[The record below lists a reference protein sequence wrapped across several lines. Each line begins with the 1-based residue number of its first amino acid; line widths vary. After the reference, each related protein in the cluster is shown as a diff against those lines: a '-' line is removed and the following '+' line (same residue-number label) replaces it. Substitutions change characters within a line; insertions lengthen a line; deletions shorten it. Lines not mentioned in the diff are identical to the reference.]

1 MDYFME
7 NTKLTT
13 IKQDGVTYW
22 RVADMSKLA
31 CKNLDNAI
39 KQTQA
44 EVVYLGDEFGN
55 RPMRCM
61 DEQNFMMVAR
71 YLKRRNADESHAK
84 RIEIEI
90 ARSKQQDAVPVVQ
103 PIVDPVVD
111 TMGED
116 CEPDTVYS
124 EIKLRKFGT
133 IKTMTEFGHTWYCG
147 IDVAKAL
154 GYENPRGA
162 VNAYGNVRDDNCL
175 RHVPGK
181 NGRMQMVEYIDEDGV
196 YCLIH
201 HSKRPDAKE
210 FQDWIFSFKKS
221 ESECESFNDGVVEE
235 SDSVDASGKSDVSEI
250 VSQTFGKVRMV
261 FNGEDVLF
269 CGSDVAKAL
278 GYTRPND
285 AIHDH
290 CRADGTSKRR
300 IMDRMGRPQDAVFI
314 TEGNVYRLVAHSK
327 LPSADEFER
336 WVFSFGKDGSQT
348 CSDSNEG
355 AKNDAMCVFSNDQFG
370 DVRTMRINGEPWFAA
385 IDVCKALEIGN
396 PSQALTR
403 LDGDERITTLISNE
417 GAVTGKS
424 GMAFVNEFGLYTL
437 ILGSRK
443 PEAKAFKRWITHEV
457 IPTIRKTGGYIL
469 NADKMADTYLDGYD
483 DETKA
488 ALSVL
493 LRSLKRS
500 QDVNIKLQ
508 REVDVLTKQTRT
520 YEPRAV
526 VNALV
531 RSFAFYCL
539 DSDFKKAF
547 HLFYKELYY
556 KKRIALNMRLGT
568 GSLINRVRDDEWN
581 DVVEVAVAMCKDHGI
596 DIERAINPVNA
607 GLVAAV

>member
-1 MDYFME
+1 ME

-61 DEQNFMMVAR
+61 DEKNFMMVAR

-162 VNAYGNVRDDNCL
+162 VNAYGNIRDNNCI

-196 YCLIH
+196 YCLIY

-210 FQDWIFSFKKS
+210 FQDWIFSFKES

-314 TEGNVYRLVAHSK
+314 TEGNVYRLIAHSK

-336 WVFSFGKDGSQT
+336 WVFDK
-348 CSDSNEG
+348 
-355 AKNDAMCVFSNDQFG
+355 VL
-370 DVRTMRINGEPWFAA
+370 P
-385 IDVCKALEIGN
+385 
-396 PSQALTR
+396 
-403 LDGDERITTLISNE
+403 TL
-417 GAVTGKS
+417 
-424 GMAFVNEFGLYTL
+424 
-437 ILGSRK
+437 
-443 PEAKAFKRWITHEV
+443 
-457 IPTIRKTGGYIL
+457 RKTGGYIS
-469 NADKMADTYLDGYD
+469 NADKIADTYLNGYD

-493 LRSLKRS
+493 LRSLKQS
-500 QDVNIKLQ
+500 QDANIKLQ

-568 GSLINRVRDDEWN
+568 GSLLNRVRDDEWN
-581 DVVEVAVAMCKDHGI
+581 DVIEVAVAMCKDHGI
-596 DIERAINPVNA
+596 DIDRAINSVNSE
-607 GLVAAV
+607 LVSA

>member
-103 PIVDPVVD
+103 PIVEPVVD

-314 TEGNVYRLVAHSK
+314 TEGNVYRLIAHSK

-336 WVFSFGKDGSQT
+336 WVF
-348 CSDSNEG
+348 
-355 AKNDAMCVFSNDQFG
+355 
-370 DVRTMRINGEPWFAA
+370 
-385 IDVCKALEIGN
+385 
-396 PSQALTR
+396 
-403 LDGDERITTLISNE
+403 DEVLPTL
-417 GAVTGKS
+417 
-424 GMAFVNEFGLYTL
+424 
-437 ILGSRK
+437 
-443 PEAKAFKRWITHEV
+443 
-457 IPTIRKTGGYIL
+457 RKTGGYIS
-469 NADKMADTYLDGYD
+469 NADKMADTYLNGYD

>member
-1 MDYFME
+1 ME

-61 DEQNFMMVAR
+61 DEKNFMMVAR

-103 PIVDPVVD
+103 PIVEPVVD

-162 VNAYGNVRDDNCL
+162 VNAYGNIRDNNCI

-196 YCLIH
+196 YCLIY

-210 FQDWIFSFKKS
+210 FQDWIFSFKES

-261 FNGEDVLF
+261 FNGGDVLF

-314 TEGNVYRLVAHSK
+314 TEGNVYRLIAHSK

-336 WVFSFGKDGSQT
+336 WVF
-348 CSDSNEG
+348 
-355 AKNDAMCVFSNDQFG
+355 
-370 DVRTMRINGEPWFAA
+370 
-385 IDVCKALEIGN
+385 
-396 PSQALTR
+396 
-403 LDGDERITTLISNE
+403 DEVLPTL
-417 GAVTGKS
+417 
-424 GMAFVNEFGLYTL
+424 
-437 ILGSRK
+437 
-443 PEAKAFKRWITHEV
+443 
-457 IPTIRKTGGYIL
+457 RKTGGYIS
-469 NADKMADTYLDGYD
+469 NADKMADTYLNGYD

-500 QDVNIKLQ
+500 QDANIKLQ

>member
-1 MDYFME
+1 MDYFIE

-61 DEQNFMMVAR
+61 DEKNFMMVAR

-103 PIVDPVVD
+103 PIVEPVVD

-162 VNAYGNVRDDNCL
+162 VNAYGNIRDNNCI

-196 YCLIH
+196 YCLIY

-210 FQDWIFSFKKS
+210 FQDWIFSFKES

-261 FNGEDVLF
+261 FNGGDVLF

-314 TEGNVYRLVAHSK
+314 TEGNVYRLIAHSK

-336 WVFSFGKDGSQT
+336 WVF
-348 CSDSNEG
+348 
-355 AKNDAMCVFSNDQFG
+355 
-370 DVRTMRINGEPWFAA
+370 
-385 IDVCKALEIGN
+385 
-396 PSQALTR
+396 
-403 LDGDERITTLISNE
+403 DEVLPTL
-417 GAVTGKS
+417 
-424 GMAFVNEFGLYTL
+424 
-437 ILGSRK
+437 
-443 PEAKAFKRWITHEV
+443 
-457 IPTIRKTGGYIL
+457 RKTGGYIS
-469 NADKMADTYLDGYD
+469 NADKMADTYLNGYD

-500 QDVNIKLQ
+500 QDANIKLQ

>member
-103 PIVDPVVD
+103 PIVEPVVD

-162 VNAYGNVRDDNCL
+162 VNAYGNIRDNNCI

-196 YCLIH
+196 YCLIY

-210 FQDWIFSFKKS
+210 FQDWIFSFKES

-314 TEGNVYRLVAHSK
+314 TEGNVYRLIAHSK

-336 WVFSFGKDGSQT
+336 WVF
-348 CSDSNEG
+348 
-355 AKNDAMCVFSNDQFG
+355 
-370 DVRTMRINGEPWFAA
+370 
-385 IDVCKALEIGN
+385 
-396 PSQALTR
+396 
-403 LDGDERITTLISNE
+403 DEVLPTL
-417 GAVTGKS
+417 
-424 GMAFVNEFGLYTL
+424 
-437 ILGSRK
+437 
-443 PEAKAFKRWITHEV
+443 
-457 IPTIRKTGGYIL
+457 RKTGGYIS
-469 NADKMADTYLDGYD
+469 NADKMADTYLNGYD

-500 QDVNIKLQ
+500 QDANIKLQ

-596 DIERAINPVNA
+596 DIERAINPVDA

>member
-90 ARSKQQDAVPVVQ
+90 ARSKQQDAAPVVQ
-103 PIVDPVVD
+103 SVVEPVVD
-111 TMGED
+111 IMTEE
-116 CEPDTVYS
+116 CVPDTVYS

-181 NGRMQMVEYIDEDGV
+181 NGRMQLVEYIDEDGV

-210 FQDWIFSFKKS
+210 FQDWIFSFKES

-314 TEGNVYRLVAHSK
+314 TEGNVYRLIAHSK

-336 WVFSFGKDGSQT
+336 WVF
-348 CSDSNEG
+348 
-355 AKNDAMCVFSNDQFG
+355 
-370 DVRTMRINGEPWFAA
+370 
-385 IDVCKALEIGN
+385 
-396 PSQALTR
+396 
-403 LDGDERITTLISNE
+403 DEVLPTL
-417 GAVTGKS
+417 
-424 GMAFVNEFGLYTL
+424 
-437 ILGSRK
+437 
-443 PEAKAFKRWITHEV
+443 
-457 IPTIRKTGGYIL
+457 RKTGGYIS
-469 NADKMADTYLDGYD
+469 NADKMADTYLNGYD

-500 QDVNIKLQ
+500 QDANIKLQ